1 MGADARVHGHQ
12 GRALWALRCVA
23 SVVPVVAMLGAVTP
37 VFAAPVAGARYSGMI
52 IPHGVGKLGVGFM
65 PTNDRRSFE
74 PPGARDWQGA
84 HVRASRSLP
93 CVGGDEWQFG
103 GPSGTRVTSS
113 GFAVRRTAGHGQKT
127 LRLRGRFV
135 GRSRA
140 IVRLELRS
148 ARRGGCVFRA
158 RFVTHVTYRLKGSC
172 TPRGTKTLASSTT
185 GRVFLHVDADDVGA
199 YTGHAYGCLFAS
211 RERFSLSEDV
221 EPDLY
226 VSAAATVGSTAALA
240 IYECPTD
247 CGGRIAIIDLTTAQT
262 TREDE
267 VDPLCNQPTDQPPE
281 VSTLV
286 LAPSLSYAYIADPE
300 YGDRSSPS
308 SVKDVVKNVAGTST
322 LLDCGTAIAPKSL
335 TLADGTLM
343 WSNGGQPRTAPL
355 E

>member
-1 MGADARVHGHQ
+1 MGTDARVHGGQ
-12 GRALWALRCVA
+12 ARALWALRCVA
-23 SVVPVVAMLGAVTP
+23 AVVSVVAVLGAVTP

-65 PTNDRRSFE
+65 PTTDRRSFE

-93 CVGGDEWQFG
+93 CVGDDEWQFG

-113 GFAVRRTAGHGQKT
+113 GFAVARTAGQGQKT
-127 LRLRGRFV
+127 LRLQGRFV
-135 GRSRA
+135 GGSRA

-172 TPRGTKTLASSTT
+172 TPRGTKTLASSAT

-226 VSAAATVGSTAALA
+226 VAAAATVGSTAALA

-262 TREDE
+262 LREDE
-267 VDPLCNQPTDQPPE
+267 VDPLCNQPTDEPPE
-281 VSTLV
+281 VSALV
-286 LAPSLSYAYIADPE
+286 LAPSGSYAYIADPE
-300 YGDRSSPS
+300 YGEATSPP
-308 SVKDVVKNVAGTST
+308 SVKDVVKNVAGTPT

-335 TLADGTLM
+335 ALGDGTLT

>member
-1 MGADARVHGHQ
+1 MGTDARVHGGQ
-12 GRALWALRCVA
+12 GRVLWVLRGVA
-23 SVVPVVAMLGAVTP
+23 VVVSVVAVLAAVTP

-65 PTNDRRSFE
+65 LTTDRRSFE
-74 PPGARDWQGA
+74 PPGTKDWQGA

-93 CVGGDEWQFG
+93 CVGGDTWQFG
-103 GPSGTRVTSS
+103 DPSGTRITSS
-113 GFAVRRTAGHGQKT
+113 GFAVRQTASDGQRT

-158 RFVTHVTYRLKGSC
+158 RFVTHITYRLKGSC
-172 TPRGTKTLASSTT
+172 TPRGTKTLARSAT

-211 RERFSLSEDV
+211 HERLALSEDV

-226 VSAAATVGSTAALA
+226 VAAAATVGSTAALA

-247 CGGRIAIIDLTTAQT
+247 CGGRIALIDLTTAET
-262 TREDE
+262 LREDE
-267 VDPLCNQPTDQPPE
+267 VDPLCNQPTDEPPE
-281 VSTLV
+281 VSALV
-286 LAPSLSYAYIADPE
+286 LAPSLSYAYIADPA
-300 YGDRSSPS
+300 YGDRTK
-308 SVKDVVKNVAGTST
+308 SVKDVVKNVAGTPT
-322 LLDCGTAIAPKSL
+322 LLDCGTAIGPKSL
-335 TLADGTLM
+335 TLADGTLR